1 MVVTLK
7 TQGRRLEHY
16 IKARITQLFQV
27 LFSLIKQTLINASSN
42 DFFFPFFPPS
52 SFILDIETSCL
63 EEKSKR
69 DHFTQLVLAC
79 LVSCT

>member
-1 MVVTLK
+1 MNKLLCTVISSI
-7 TQGRRLEHY
+7 Y
-16 IKARITQLFQV
+16 W
-27 LFSLIKQTLINASSN
+27 NSSN
-42 DFFFPFFPPS
+42 KNKLLPVLQVMMSFFPFIPS

-79 LVSCT
+79 LVSCM